1 MTPSGEKA
9 SGARAFPP
17 GIWLTFTFAAGVTLL
32 PWTSF
37 DLSRASAWVP
47 RWVLAITLILLLL
60 QLARELLAARSAA
73 ALAGKR
79 SADGRHNR
87 AWRAVAWISLLL
99 LFTWLL
105 GSAPGGAV
113 FCCAWLRWH
122 AGESRPV
129 SLALA
134 AGLGIALWLLFTA
147 LPGVGLYPG
156 ALWPYLVGWTNI
168 SR

>member
-1 MTPSGEKA
+1 MTSSGDKA

-17 GIWLTFTFAAGVTLL
+17 GSWLTVAFAAGVILL
-32 PWTSF
+32 LWTSF

-60 QLARELLAARSAA
+60 QLARELLAARNGPAP
-73 ALAGKR
+73 AGER
-79 SADGRHNR
+79 SADGRRNR
-87 AWRAVAWISLLL
+87 AWSAVAWIGLLL
-99 LFTWLL
+99 MFTWLL
-105 GSAPGGAV
+105 GSATGGAV

-134 AGLGIALWLLFTA
+134 AGLGIALWLLFNA

-156 ALWPYLVGWTNI
+156 ALWPYLVGWSTI
-168 SR
+168 SS

>member
-17 GIWLTFTFAAGVTLL
+17 GSWLTLAFAAGVTLL
-32 PWTSF
+32 LWTSF

-60 QLARELLAARSAA
+60 RLARELLAARSAA
-73 ALAGKR
+73 ALAGKG
-79 SADGRHNR
+79 SADGRRNR
-87 AWRAVAWISLLL
+87 AWRAVAWIGLLL

-105 GSAPGGAV
+105 GSAPGGAI

-122 AGESRPV
+122 AGESWPV

-134 AGLGIALWLLFTA
+134 AGLGIAVWLLFRVV
-147 LPGVGLYPG
+147 LGIGLYSG
-156 ALWPYLVGWTNI
+156 FL
-168 SR
+168 